1 MALVLSGALIA
12 VCTLV
17 RLVGQRLD
25 DAEDRRSRRQ
35 WQVMCE
41 ALDLE
46 DFAAVADQPRCSRS
60 PEHRPVSGE
69 GVAATRVLME
79 LSALARKDPVSV
91 V

>member
-25 DAEDRRSRRQ
+25 DAEERRSRRQ

-46 DFAAVADQPRCSRS
+46 DFAAVAAAHELWLPRSV
-60 PEHRPVSGE
+60 HHATDGVPVHAE
-69 GVAATRVLME
+69 
-79 LSALARKDPVSV
+79 P
-91 V
+91 